1 MTKSPAYG
9 STRHHFVWLQTC
21 SKLEEFHADNN
32 NMQSLGVRTSPYLHT
47 ITAKGMYG
55 DCLLMRDAGTT
66 SNPNN
71 LTERGN
77 ISISGTV
84 VTYSRTS
91 YKTNDDGTLSGTVYY
106 KDANGVEGGTNYY
119 PNPVKWYDVSNS
131 GYYAVRTANGTNLE
145 HLDVSGNHLSELMVS
160 GNTKLQYVDTENND
174 RLAYVDANDL
184 PDLSTLK
191 VADNPVLE
199 KIYADNDPSL
209 PGITGLDD
217 CTALKYLHVQNDGLL
232 GSNGFNVDAN
242 TNLQALLASHCNLA
256 CELRVSHCTMLDT
269 LSVFNN

>member
-1 MTKSPAYG
+1 
-9 STRHHFVWLQTC
+9 
-21 SKLEEFHADNN
+21 
-32 NMQSLGVRTSPYLHT
+32 
-47 ITAKGMYG
+47 
-55 DCLLMRDAGTT
+55 
-66 SNPNN
+66 
-71 LTERGN
+71 
-77 ISISGTV
+77 
-84 VTYSRTS
+84 
-91 YKTNDDGTLSGTVYY
+91 
-106 KDANGVEGGTNYY
+106 
-119 PNPVKWYDVSNS
+119 
-131 GYYAVRTANGTNLE
+131 
-145 HLDVSGNHLSELMVS
+145 MVS

-256 CELRVSHCTMLDT
+256 GELRVSHCTMLDT